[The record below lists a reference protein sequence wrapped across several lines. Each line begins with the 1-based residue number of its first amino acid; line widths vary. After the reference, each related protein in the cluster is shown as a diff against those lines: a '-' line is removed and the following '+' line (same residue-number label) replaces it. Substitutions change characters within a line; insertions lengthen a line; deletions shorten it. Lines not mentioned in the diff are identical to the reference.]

1 MESPIYI
8 ETDEEDNHEV
18 ITLSDDDEG
27 GGEHQETCKEKM
39 DLVLEKL
46 ETTLHILRD
55 ISRWVLAAVN
65 CNSGISVEVSSAK

>member
-8 ETDEEDNHEV
+8 ETDEEDDHEV
-18 ITLSDDDEG
+18 ITLSDDDDDS
-27 GGEHQETCKEKM
+27 GEHQQTCKEKM

-55 ISRWVLAAVN
+55 MRHLKHVGCWQQLTVT
-65 CNSGISVEVSSAK
+65 

>member
-8 ETDEEDNHEV
+8 ETDEEDDHEV
-18 ITLSDDDEG
+18 ITLSDDDDGG

-46 ETTLHILRD
+46 ETTIHILRD
-55 ISRWVLAAVN
+55 ILNTLGAG
-65 CNSGISVEVSSAK
+65 SG

>member
-8 ETDEEDNHEV
+8 ETDEEDDHEV
-18 ITLSDDDEG
+18 ITLSDDDG
-27 GGEHQETCKEKM
+27 GGEHQDTCKEKM

-55 ISRWVLAAVN
+55 MRHLKHVGCWQQLTVT
-65 CNSGISVEVSSAK
+65 

>member
-46 ETTLHILRD
+46 ETTLDILSD
-55 ISRWVLAAVN
+55 ILNTLGAG
-65 CNSGISVEVSSAK
+65 SG